1 MRKAN
6 ENQTKNCNKSK
17 NCGSK
22 SGQNNP
28 KTASKGSFYSPD
40 DPDGSYTG
48 VAKDG
53 GRPIQ
58 DADDL

>member
-28 KTASKGSFYSPD
+28 KNCK
-40 DPDGSYTG
+40 
-48 VAKDG
+48 
-53 GRPIQ
+53 
-58 DADDL
+58 

>member
-1 MRKAN
+1 MKIRLKTATSLKTAAQRAGRITPN
-6 ENQTKNCNKSK
+6 
-17 NCGSK
+17 
-22 SGQNNP
+22 
-28 KTASKGSFYSPD
+28 TASKGSFYSPD

-53 GRPIQ
+53 GKPIQ